1 MDSHDANFPAI
12 NRALEVLR
20 SRHGVQKRGKPSV
33 SEESAGAH
41 CDASNISMDSIEMAK
56 LVLGTSGDR
65 LVEAERVGPAL
76 PVSAP
81 YVNLKSALS
90 PTIVRRLYVPTL
102 RETRQIRVRRVERL
116 LSILARW
123 KKYLDLRR
131 GFLSLRDLNKEMSEV
146 LQVSTLDTGG
156 FSFVGLLRFLLDDD
170 SKIARNRP
178 EGQVLRLTIQRHG
191 KYKIAIWFHN
201 YMTKYRVFW
210 RFVFLH
216 SRTRWRQSHAHV
228 S

>member
-123 KKYLDLRR
+123 KEYLDLRR

-178 EGQVLRLTIQRHG
+178 EGQVLRLAIQRHG